1 MSDLGWIVVP
11 RWNGPDGFQHYKDRD
26 PVWIKN
32 YVRLLDDDDYLNLPI
47 GTRGLLHSLWIAYA
61 RADGKLSSDTRKLS
75 DKLSTRVTSKQL
87 GALAAAGFI
96 EFSAS
101 KPLALRYQVASDA
114 ASDPLALARSREA
127 ETEKEKTKDLQA
139 VQAGRATANDDIVFG
154 LGTEGMGYALRLASV
169 LQHKDERTVDV
180 ITSFA
185 GKLPPAAFETVREK
199 IAEGNGSIKNDAG
212 YAVAELQR
220 MVDEKQYAA

>member
-1 MSDLGWIVVP
+1 MPSRAP
-11 RWNGPDGFQHYKDRD
+11 A
-26 PVWIKN
+26 
-32 YVRLLDDDDYLNLPI
+32 
-47 GTRGLLHSLWIAYA
+47 HSL
-61 RADGKLSSDTRKLS
+61 
-75 DKLSTRVTSKQL
+75 
-87 GALAAAGFI
+87 
-96 EFSAS
+96 
-101 KPLALRYQVASDA
+101 
-114 ASDPLALARSREA
+114 EA
-127 ETEKEKTKDLQA
+127 EAEKEKEKTSTA
-139 VQAGRATANDDIVFG
+139 VKAGRATAHDDITFG

-212 YAVAELQR
+212 YAVAELTR